1 MKPDY
6 PEVLERGVRRLRR
19 WRVAL
24 NSPGPAAED
33 LEQFG
38 VFCQKA
44 IEMVRRT
51 AFANL
56 GRDLTLFKPTVT
68 VVQHGS
74 TDYEVNIEYD
84 PKGAVGDCELL
95 ALWSPIRIMHALWGV
110 KELQGA
116 ERSLWRPMLPL

>member
-38 VFCQKA
+38 VPGDNYTSPVA
-44 IEMVRRT
+44 TI
-51 AFANL
+51 
-56 GRDLTLFKPTVT
+56 TLP
-68 VVQHGS
+68 HP
-74 TDYEVNIEYD
+74 E
-84 PKGAVGDCELL
+84 
-95 ALWSPIRIMHALWGV
+95 
-110 KELQGA
+110 
-116 ERSLWRPMLPL
+116 